1 MAAGLEQLKLPS
13 PEGRGFLEKHAQI
26 QLCSRKFFSHH
37 ARLSSSLSAPVS
49 RCCPATSDGIVQR
62 HFLRAS
68 QWFASRTVGFIDA
81 TPTLLPGTEILWMRL
96 FDQRSDIGMG
106 FMPTKWMS
114 GSLSKF
120 YRRTGFTAEPHT
132 C

>member
-1 MAAGLEQLKLPS
+1 MLKLPS

-26 QLCSRKFFSHH
+26 QLRSKIFLAPRTVEQQPHGSGFPGLPSRRS
-37 ARLSSSLSAPVS
+37 AR
-49 RCCPATSDGIVQR
+49 RATSDGFVQR

-81 TPTLLPGTEILWMRL
+81 TPTLLPGTEILWVRL
-96 FDQRSDIGMG
+96 FVLRCDIGMG

-120 YRRTGFTAEPHT
+120 YRRTGFNAEPHT